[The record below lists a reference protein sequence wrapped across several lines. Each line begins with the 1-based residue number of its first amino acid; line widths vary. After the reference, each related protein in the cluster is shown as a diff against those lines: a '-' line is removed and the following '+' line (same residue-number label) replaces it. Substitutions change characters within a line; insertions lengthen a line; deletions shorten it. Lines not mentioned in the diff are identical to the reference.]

1 MGDDELVDRI
11 RRGDADAAEELVR
24 RYYAS
29 ILRYCRNRCGDRER
43 AEDLA
48 QETFLRLF
56 RALPDYRKRNRFRA
70 FVYTIAERL
79 CVDESRRVRQ
89 YPLEEGESLADERDG
104 IGRAEDRV
112 QVQALLEAL
121 TPEQRRAVLLRY
133 GEQLTFREI
142 GAATGCSP
150 RTAQSRVRWALKIMR
165 QVLEDA

>member
-1 MGDDELVDRI
+1 MSDDELVQQAL
-11 RRGDADAAEELVR
+11 RGDGDAAEGLVR

-29 ILRYCRNRCGDRER
+29 ILRYCRNCCGSREK

-56 RALPDYRKRNRFRA
+56 RALPKYEGRNRFRA
-70 FVYTIAERL
+70 FLYTIADRL
-79 CVDESRRVRQ
+79 CIDESRKLRL
-89 YPLEEGESLADERDG
+89 YPLEDLEPLTDEHDG
-104 IGRAEDRV
+104 IRQAEDRAEV
-112 QVQALLEAL
+112 NALLEAL
-121 TPEQRRAVLLRY
+121 SPEQRRAVLLRY

-165 QVLEDA
+165 QVLDDV